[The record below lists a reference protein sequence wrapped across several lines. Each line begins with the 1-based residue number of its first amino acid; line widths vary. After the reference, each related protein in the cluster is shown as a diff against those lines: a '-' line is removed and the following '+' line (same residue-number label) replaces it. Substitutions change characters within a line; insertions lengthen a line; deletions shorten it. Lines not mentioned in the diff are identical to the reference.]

1 MTTNKGGAPKG
12 NNNAGK
18 NKAWSDAVRKALIQS
33 KGGIA
38 GAAKQLVKLANSGDL
53 SALKEIGDRLDG
65 RPAQAVQADVG
76 GTVTIEQVI
85 YGDPAKAIKP
95 LDST

>member
-38 GAAKQLVKLANSGDL
+38 SAAKQLVKLANAGDL
-53 SALKEIGDRLDG
+53 GALKEIGNRLDG

-76 GTVTIEQVI
+76 GTVTIKQVI
-85 YGDPAKAIKP
+85 FGDPAKAIKP